1 MNSGGRTCVVP
12 LHLVAVDA
20 LCKPQRESVRLDVRH
35 GRVAGPPGEAF
46 RRPLILVAEQAD
58 PVTCL
63 RMHEAINKMA
73 RQARRRRMTRL
84 DTHGEVAAQ

>member
-35 GRVAGPPGEAF
+35 AASGPRRCRETRAAGAYAESAPSTA
-46 RRPLILVAEQAD
+46 RLVGEQAY
-58 PVTCL
+58 PATCL
-63 RMHEAINKMA
+63 HVRATITK
-73 RQARRRRMTRL
+73 RL
-84 DTHGEVAAQ
+84 DKHGDVA